1 MKNDFMGLKAALIA
15 GMTLLHG
22 AAFAQCITPTVV
34 TALPS
39 QLCAPGGTTNL
50 NASSNPGTSIAWF
63 TVPTGGSPIGSSLS
77 GANYSVSAAA
87 TTTFYAEAFTINS
100 NSVTYNSTGAVQI
113 FTANVTGNYTF
124 QAWGGRGGNDGLTGA
139 NGGYAAGV
147 FALNAG
153 QTVAIYVGGQGAN
166 SASAAGGGWNGGG
179 NAGPNGS
186 SGSGGGASDVRFGGT
201 ALTNRILVAGGGAGA
216 GNGINAGAGGGLSG
230 DGFVGTPASGG
241 SQTAGG
247 TGGNGNGS
255 LGQGGNHTGD
265 GGGGGGGYYGG
276 SAGSGDNGGGGG
288 SSYIAGVTNGTTIAG
303 SLSMPNPSGGA
314 MTGNAAAGVVR
325 VIFPSIGCVSPAR
338 AAVVF
343 TVNPNPTITVNS
355 GSVCLGRSFTITP
368 FGASTYTITG
378 GNTIVSPSV
387 NSTYGVIGTNT
398 ITGCVSQASATS
410 SVTINTLPVI
420 SITGTTSVC
429 SGGTVSLTAGGAS
442 TYTWSTAS
450 NATGISVSPTSNTT
464 YTLSGT
470 SALGC
475 VGNTASVAVTV
486 NTLPVVSITGTNA
499 VCSGNSVALIA
510 SGASTYTWST
520 VSNANSVTVA
530 PTANTTYSLSGSSSF
545 GCAGNTATLAVT
557 VNSLPAVA
565 ITGTNALCSGGSVT
579 LSASG
584 ATTYTWSTSSNSI
597 SIAVSPTVNTSYS
610 LSGTSSLGC
619 VGSTATLAVTV
630 NTLPVITITGTT
642 AVCAGL
648 SVSLTAGGA
657 TTYTWS
663 TGSNSSS
670 VVVTPSITS
679 GSFTYNVVGSSS
691 VGCIRT
697 KVDSILVRAIPT
709 LTMTGGNYVC
719 NGNTLNLNVSG
730 ASTYSWNTGSTSS
743 SIAVTPSV
751 NTSYSVV
758 GTSTAG
764 CKGTSVNNVTVVSI
778 PTVAI
783 TGNTVICFG
792 DSLTLVANGAN
803 TYTWSTGS
811 TNSFVVVTPSTA
823 TTYSL
828 VGAIGVGCVN
838 SSQTA
843 ITVNTLPS
851 LSLTASSKT
860 ICLGENTTLTIN
872 GANSYTWS
880 TAANSTSISVSP
892 TITSTYS
899 VVGTDANNCS
909 SKDSLTLYVSLCS
922 SISEADWLSKTTRV
936 YPSPNNGVFTIELP
950 ETDEFEIV
958 VTNMLGQK
966 MVATKAKSV
975 NTIDLMNFDNG
986 IYFIHVLQNNTIVYR
1001 NSIIKE

>member
-1 MKNDFMGLKAALIA
+1 
-15 GMTLLHG
+15 
-22 AAFAQCITPTVV
+22 
-34 TALPS
+34 
-39 QLCAPGGTTNL
+39 
-50 NASSNPGTSIAWF
+50 
-63 TVPTGGSPIGSSLS
+63 
-77 GANYSVSAAA
+77 
-87 TTTFYAEAFTINS
+87 
-100 NSVTYNSTGAVQI
+100 
-113 FTANVTGNYTF
+113 
-124 QAWGGRGGNDGLTGA
+124 
-139 NGGYAAGV
+139 
-147 FALNAG
+147 
-153 QTVAIYVGGQGAN
+153 
-166 SASAAGGGWNGGG
+166 
-179 NAGPNGS
+179 
-186 SGSGGGASDVRFGGT
+186 
-201 ALTNRILVAGGGAGA
+201 
-216 GNGINAGAGGGLSG
+216 
-230 DGFVGTPASGG
+230 
-241 SQTAGG
+241 
-247 TGGNGNGS
+247 
-255 LGQGGNHTGD
+255 
-265 GGGGGGGYYGG
+265 
-276 SAGSGDNGGGGG
+276 
-288 SSYIAGVTNGTTIAG
+288 
-303 SLSMPNPSGGA
+303 
-314 MTGNAAAGVVR
+314 
-325 VIFPSIGCVSPAR
+325 
-338 AAVVF
+338 
-343 TVNPNPTITVNS
+343 
-355 GSVCLGRSFTITP
+355 
-368 FGASTYTITG
+368 
-378 GNTIVSPSV
+378 
-387 NSTYGVIGTNT
+387 
-398 ITGCVSQASATS
+398 
-410 SVTINTLPVI
+410 
-420 SITGTTSVC
+420 
-429 SGGTVSLTAGGAS
+429 
-442 TYTWSTAS
+442 
-450 NATGISVSPTSNTT
+450 
-464 YTLSGT
+464 
-470 SALGC
+470 
-475 VGNTASVAVTV
+475 
-486 NTLPVVSITGTNA
+486 
-499 VCSGNSVALIA
+499 
-510 SGASTYTWST
+510 
-520 VSNANSVTVA
+520 VA

-619 VGSTATLAVTV
+619 VGNTATLAVTV
-630 NTLPVITITGTT
+630 NTLPIIAITGTT
-642 AVCAGL
+642 AVCAGG

-657 TTYTWS
+657 NTYTWS
-663 TGSNSSS
+663 TGSNSST
-670 VVVTPSITS
+670 VVVTPSITA

-691 VGCIRT
+691 VGCRRT

-709 LTMTGGNYVC
+709 LTITGGNYVC

-730 ASTYSWNTGSTSS
+730 ASTYSWNTGSTSN

-803 TYTWSTGS
+803 SYTWSTGS
-811 TNSFVVVTPSTA
+811 TNSFVVVTPSTG

-828 VGAIGVGCVN
+828 VGAIGVGCEN

-860 ICLGENTTLTIN
+860 ICLGESTTITIN
-872 GANSYTWS
+872 GANSYTWN
-880 TAANSTSISVSP
+880 TAANTTSISVSP

-922 SISEADWLSKTTRV
+922 SISEADWLLKATRV
-936 YPSPNNGVFTIELP
+936 YPSPNNGVFTIEVP
-950 ETDEFEIV
+950 EADGFEIV
-958 VTNMLGQK
+958 VTNTLGQK